1 MVVFF
6 CFSVRARVQ
15 KLHKA
20 KKKLSYVAV
29 FVSVKEFFYP
39 RVGVAF
45 GFEVV
50 VRHFADVARID
61 EDVELRIVGSHLP

>member
-1 MVVFF
+1 MTTVREDGRLFF

-29 FVSVKEFFYP
+29 FVPSKEFFYA
-39 RVGVAF
+39 RVGVTSDF
-45 GFEVV
+45 KIVV
-50 VRHFADVARID
+50 WRPADVARID
-61 EDVELRIVGSHLP
+61 EDVKL